1 MLSSCGI
8 LWYSTRFEGIYM
20 ARRSR
25 AAKTKSQ
32 LWEITSEKSK
42 EGTNSLEVVTI
53 FKKRFPNIDQ
63 QEQDDLIYLGL
74 MVLAGRVAVSS
85 RPNNDQADMFATS
98 GYPEFIPIR
107 ITSGNRSKLVRKDG
121 RVVTARE
128 YFKSQTVSAEENTK
142 PHKQTSR
149 ELFHQSMEEMREK
162 ELWDMTVP
170 EYLEQ
175 KKDS

>member
-1 MLSSCGI
+1 MLRH
-8 LWYSTRFEGIYM
+8 STRFEGIYM

-25 AAKTKSQ
+25 AARTKSQ

-53 FKKRFPNIDQ
+53 FKERFPNIDQ
-63 QEQDDLIYLGL
+63 QEQEDLIDLGL

-85 RPNNDQADMFATS
+85 RPDNDQADMFAAS

-107 ITSGNRSKLVRKDG
+107 ISSGNRSKLVRKDG
-121 RVVTARE
+121 RFVTVRE
-128 YFKSQTVSAEENTK
+128 YFENQAVPAEENSKAHK
-142 PHKQTSR
+142 PTSR
-149 ELFHQSMEEMREK
+149 ELFHKSMEEMREK

-170 EYLEQ
+170 QYLET